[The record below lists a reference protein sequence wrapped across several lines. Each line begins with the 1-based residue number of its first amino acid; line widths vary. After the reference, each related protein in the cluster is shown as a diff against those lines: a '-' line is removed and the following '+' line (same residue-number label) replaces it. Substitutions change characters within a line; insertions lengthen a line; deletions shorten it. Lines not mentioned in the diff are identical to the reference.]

1 MSVFGE
7 EIEKLQLRIVE
18 LEKQQQIE
26 KETLDK
32 NSIPRNFTIITD
44 LLNQRKPHI
53 ENGIAVYPKNS
64 HRDMINKNELV
75 IQIEAIYNV
84 LQILDARI
92 SKIENTK

>member
-7 EIEKLQLRIVE
+7 EIEKLQLRTVE

-32 NSIPRNFTIITD
+32 NSISRNFTIITD

-53 ENGIAVYPKNS
+53 ENGITVYPKNS
-64 HRDMINKNELV
+64 HRDMMNTNELV

>member
-7 EIEKLQLRIVE
+7 EIEKLQLRVVE

-32 NSIPRNFTIITD
+32 NSISRNFTIITD

-53 ENGIAVYPKNS
+53 ENGITVYPKNS
-64 HRDMINKNELV
+64 HRDMMNTNELV

-92 SKIENTK
+92 SKIENAK